1 MGDKVKFEH
10 KIFTSFEDAHFRR
23 SNQDGEAVLVV
34 DMGAGEVTMSL
45 TGIQNEFKIAD
56 ASPDGQMLR
65 LIGEALGFVKA
76 LKLGDA
82 IPKEVLTGEPSWEVS
97 DLHMEIAKQR
107 LNMQLVTWL
116 SGGEALITDPEALLQ
131 IAEDPKTKDK
141 VNNAFTEAA
150 QQLGFGGDRQKVIG
164 LIEMLG
170 KELAHIEALRDLYAR
185 VREIDQKVQALRK
198 LYAHERSV
206 FDIADRVA
214 RLMKLAVDGFEDTF
228 SQTDAN
234 TGEIMA
240 VLKNIDAQVTYIRK
254 ARDLLYR
261 QLMAWEDMF
270 EMWPG
275 VEPQRSP
282 KIPDVLR
289 ETYRFLAPR
298 YMPVDEWKLYTKLSV
313 DQDEPKSAM
322 TW

>member
-1 MGDKVKFEH
+1 MGDKVQFEH
-10 KIFTSFEDAHFRR
+10 KIFNSFEGAHFRR
-23 SNQDGEAVLVV
+23 SSQDGEPVLVV
-34 DMGAGEVTMSL
+34 DMGAGEVTMTL
-45 TGIQNEFKIAD
+45 AGIQNEFKIAD
-56 ASPDGQMLR
+56 TSPDGQMLR
-65 LIGEALGFVKA
+65 LIGEALDFIKA
-76 LKLGDA
+76 LKPGDP

-97 DLHMEIAKQR
+97 DRHIEIAKQR

-116 SGGEALITDPEALLQ
+116 SGGETLITDPEALLQ

-150 QQLGFGGDRQKVIG
+150 QQLGFGGDRQKVVG

-170 KELAHIEALRDLYAR
+170 KELAHIEALRDMYAR
-185 VREIDQKVQALRK
+185 VIEIDKKIQTLRK

-214 RLMKLAVDGFEDTF
+214 RLMKVAVDSFDDTF

-234 TGEIMA
+234 TGEIMS
-240 VLKNIDAQVTYIRK
+240 VLKNIDAQVAYIRK

-261 QLMAWEDMF
+261 QLMAWEEMF
-270 EMWPG
+270 EMWPR

-282 KIPDVLR
+282 KIPDILR

-313 DQDEPKSAM
+313 NQDEAKSTM